1 MGKYLSADLRSRV
14 IAAVAGGLSRRAAAE
29 LIALAA
35 PVKLNRTM
43 AYFLPV
49 RVQYDARGH
58 AVAAPRPPNGPGD
71 FLALT
76 EADGFVEL
84 PPREEP
90 YPEGFVAHFHRW

>member
-1 MGKYLSADLRSRV
+1 MLGAMGARV
-14 IAAVAGGLSRRAAAE
+14 TAE
-29 LIALAA
+29 PIALAE

-49 RVQYDARGH
+49 RVQYDGLGH

-76 EADGFVEL
+76 AADGFVEL
-84 PPREEP
+84 PPQAEP
-90 YPEGFVAHFHRW
+90 YSPGFVATLYRW